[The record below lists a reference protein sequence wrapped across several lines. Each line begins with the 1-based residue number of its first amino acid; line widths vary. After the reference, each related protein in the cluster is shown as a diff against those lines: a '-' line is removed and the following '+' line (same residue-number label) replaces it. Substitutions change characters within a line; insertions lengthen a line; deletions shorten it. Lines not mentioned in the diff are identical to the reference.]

1 MPRNRL
7 RVCTA
12 MTARPLLPAKTDTRI
27 PRVVLIYLQTH
38 ERRHMRYPL
47 LAPNSIGF
55 LPGTYL
61 TNVCDMGTVECI
73 VSKKIGGQTNK
84 LESPLVKGIVAR
96 V

>member
-12 MTARPLLPAKTDTRI
+12 MTARHLLPAKTGIRI

-47 LAPNSIGF
+47 LAQVLSGITTDA
-55 LPGTYL
+55 LA
-61 TNVCDMGTVECI
+61 TV
-73 VSKKIGGQTNK
+73 SA
-84 LESPLVKGIVAR
+84 AR
-96 V
+96 TT